1 MDGPD
6 PLSEIEF
13 LARSA
18 NRIETLAVLSEGA
31 YTRREL
37 GEEVDASQ
45 PTLGR
50 VLRDLSKRDWITYD
64 GERYAAT
71 ATGELVAEGIVDLHE
86 RLAVEGKLRP
96 IVEYLPTDAM
106 DVDLR
111 HLADAT
117 VTTPTGTRP
126 NAPLERMLDLL
137 RDTEQVRLVSH
148 SFNRGKLDLLHERV
162 IDGEMTARGVFTE
175 SAIDAV
181 RSDPD
186 LRVRFDAILDAD
198 PQAIRV
204 TDDEVPLALEL
215 TDDRVHLLLRDDEG
229 IVRAALDTGDAVVW
243 EWAEGVFERFWTPA
257 EPLVDRLD

>member
-1 MDGPD
+1 MDESD

-18 NRIETLAVLSEGA
+18 NRIETLAVLSEAA

-37 GEEVDASQ
+37 GEQVDASQ

-50 VLRDLSKRDWITYD
+50 VLRDFSDRNWITYD

-71 ATGELVAEGIVDLHE
+71 ATGELVATGIVDLFE
-86 RLAVEGKLRP
+86 RLTIEGTLRP
-96 IVEYLPTDAM
+96 IVDYLPTDAM

-111 HLADAT
+111 HFDDAT

-137 RDTEQVRLVSH
+137 RATDQVRLVSH
-148 SFNRGKLDLLHERV
+148 SFNRGKLDLLHRRV
-162 IDGEMTARGVFTE
+162 TDGTVTARGVFAE
-175 SAIDAV
+175 SAVDAV

-186 LRVRFDAILDAD
+186 LRRPFDAIVDAD
-198 PQAIRV
+198 PAAIRV
-204 TDDEVPLALEL
+204 TTEPVPLALEL

-229 IVRAALDTGDAVVW
+229 VVRAALDTGDETVRQ
-243 EWAEGVFERFWTPA
+243 WAEETFERFWTTA
-257 EPLVDRLD
+257 EPAVERLD